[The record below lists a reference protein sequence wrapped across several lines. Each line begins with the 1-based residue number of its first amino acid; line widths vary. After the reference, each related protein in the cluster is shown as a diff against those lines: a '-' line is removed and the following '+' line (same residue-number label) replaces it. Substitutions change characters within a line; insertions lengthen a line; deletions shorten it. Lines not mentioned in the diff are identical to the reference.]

1 MSNPEGENSKRDLQ
15 NDDEKPL
22 KKAKYMWQVK
32 GKQHL
37 RQSANTNESLMVAD
51 ISSTTLEPT
60 TSTKLNSCEDLRYLE
75 NNNES
80 PSIPNRS
87 TLLQVAPVCQ
97 VRVPAPQLIY
107 DKLQRRWEAKQMA
120 RCIVDNTVNSLL
132 DNFRNQSVN
141 GNALL
146 FQGID
151 FDAHDSVCEVCN
163 HDGQVEDDAI
173 LMAIQ
178 SHGLRGN
185 TNDEGLGIV
194 ESTQDNFENMQA
206 EIKQN
211 NTCDARS
218 YQGTVHNSLDF
229 LDAAVSVAIQE
240 KGLSYGY

>member
-1 MSNPEGENSKRDLQ
+1 MSNQEGENSKRDTQ

-37 RQSANTNESLMVAD
+37 RQSANTNESLMMD
-51 ISSTTLEPT
+51 NSSSTILEPNTST
-60 TSTKLNSCEDLRYLE
+60 TSSSFEGFRPFE
-75 NNNES
+75 NNNETS
-80 PSIPNRS
+80 NISN
-87 TLLQVAPVCQ
+87 TNTVFQVAPGAQ
-97 VRVPAPQLIY
+97 VRTPPSQLIY
-107 DKLQRRWEAKQMA
+107 DKLQRRWEAKQLA

-132 DNFRNQSVN
+132 DNFRNQSTS

-185 TNDEGLGIV
+185 TNQESLGIV

-211 NTCDARS
+211 TTWDTTS
-218 YQGTVHNSLDF
+218 HQGTIHNSLDF